1 MASPGEYGSVPAGDV
16 HAELVSPGS
25 TQKRWSMGKV
35 IGSVLVVRERVPRP
49 DPKFFGRRFWEAPN
63 ARLSRLCH
71 IRRGS

>member
-1 MASPGEYGSVPAGDV
+1 MASPAEYGSVPAGDV

-35 IGSVLVVRERVPRP
+35 IGAVLVVRERVPRP
-49 DPKFFGRRFWEAPN
+49 NPKFRPKFLGGSERTAL
-63 ARLSRLCH
+63 AACH